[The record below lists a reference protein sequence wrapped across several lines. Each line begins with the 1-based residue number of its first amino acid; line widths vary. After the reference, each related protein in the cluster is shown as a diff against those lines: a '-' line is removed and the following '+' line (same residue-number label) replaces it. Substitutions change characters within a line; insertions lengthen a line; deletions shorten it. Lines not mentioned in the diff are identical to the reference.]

1 MLKNIQIKN
10 KLQKNEY
17 RARLLILIQV
27 PLIIKS
33 VQKLVSLNDF
43 LFIEIQSILLSAC
56 LFLFILFSSKGL
68 MYLLKL
74 NVSNTFSYT
83 LFFLASF
90 SMANFLAIANIDISF
105 FYFYLVILV
114 LSNIAFLIFENNYLL
129 KIFQSIILIIVGIVN
144 FNRTYLNQFIFNR
157 IEQSGDV
164 ELLIVPNIE
173 KIYNSN
179 VLQVFQNPVSDAGFF
194 HINFT
199 IFGNYYFATLAKTLS
214 FFGEFLTTNIL
225 PYSLFY
231 LSLLFIYELKIDT
244 TLKLLI
250 LSLHLNILIINPWI
264 RYLLNNS
271 YMTEGSAALFFV
283 IIFYNLFDD
292 KTHSNLKL
300 KTVYLFVG
308 FFIFSKLFVSLFI
321 FIFLIFIKKCS
332 LQDFSTLLIGPLFI
346 SYFMFIKYPP
356 DNPRELISGVNTT
369 IIQNILKY
377 WLEDSIWLYA
387 ILCSLVLTL
396 IQFVLFKK
404 IDLFSKYVLTFN
416 ALNLILIFILY
427 TFSWTEGVDF
437 QSSYRY
443 MLQNYYLNLIYAV
456 TVLRGKIRG

>member
-43 LFIEIQSILLSAC
+43 LFIEIQSIILSAC

-74 NVSNTFSYT
+74 NVSNAFSYT

-90 SMANFLAIANIDISF
+90 TMANFLAIANIDISF

-114 LSNIAFLIFENNYLL
+114 LSNIAFLIFENNYQL
-129 KIFQSIILIIVGIVN
+129 KIFQSIILIIVGMVN

-214 FFGEFLTTNIL
+214 FFGEFITTNIL

-231 LSLLFIYELKIDT
+231 L
-244 TLKLLI
+244 
-250 LSLHLNILIINPWI
+250 
-264 RYLLNNS
+264 
-271 YMTEGSAALFFV
+271 
-283 IIFYNLFDD
+283 
-292 KTHSNLKL
+292 
-300 KTVYLFVG
+300 
-308 FFIFSKLFVSLFI
+308 
-321 FIFLIFIKKCS
+321 
-332 LQDFSTLLIGPLFI
+332 
-346 SYFMFIKYPP
+346 
-356 DNPRELISGVNTT
+356 
-369 IIQNILKY
+369 
-377 WLEDSIWLYA
+377 
-387 ILCSLVLTL
+387 
-396 IQFVLFKK
+396 
-404 IDLFSKYVLTFN
+404 
-416 ALNLILIFILY
+416 
-427 TFSWTEGVDF
+427 
-437 QSSYRY
+437 
-443 MLQNYYLNLIYAV
+443 
-456 TVLRGKIRG
+456 